1 MGEERF
7 YRYAIYFTPE
17 KETPLYEMGSR
28 WLGRDVVTGLTAAPG
43 LPTGIGLEQ
52 WREATASPRRYGF
65 HATLKPPFSLAADRD
80 ADELRACLRTFAA
93 GHKAYFSPRLMV
105 SALGNFLAL
114 IPSEPYP
121 ELCQLAADC
130 VEYFEDFR
138 APASVED
145 LTRRRHSNMSERE
158 LRHLARWGYPYVL
171 DTWKFHMTLTGSL
184 EQELRHNF
192 QQHLGQLF
200 AKQCERPL
208 PVTSICLFAE
218 REPNSDFFLIERA
231 ALGRTYDAQY

>member
-17 KETPLYEMGSR
+17 ERTPLYEMGSR
-28 WLGRDVVTGLTAAPG
+28 WLGRDAVSGLAVAPG
-43 LPTGIGLEQ
+43 LPNGIGLHE

-80 ADELRACLRTFAA
+80 VEQLRVSLRTFAA
-93 GHKAYFSPRLMV
+93 GHKAYFLPRLMV
-105 SALGNFLAL
+105 AALGRFLAL

-121 ELCQLAADC
+121 DLCQLAADC
-130 VEYFEDFR
+130 VWDFEDFR
-138 APASVED
+138 APASAKD
-145 LTRRRHSNMSERE
+145 LSRRRHPNMSERE
-158 LRHLARWGYPYVL
+158 LEHLARWGYPYVL
-171 DTWKFHMTLTGSL
+171 DTWKFHMTLTGSI
-184 EQELRHNF
+184 EQELRHNLH
-192 QQHLGQLF
+192 QYLRQLF
-200 AKQCERPL
+200 ATQCETPL

-231 ALGRTYDAQY
+231 ALG